1 MLPRDVVHDVG
12 TLPTGSATSIHVY
25 SPRLSTMTFYDDGT
39 GLPDHVLDV
48 LDEPLVLDVATV
60 ARSLH
65 PARGTSH
72 A

>member
-1 MLPRDVVHDVG
+1 
-12 TLPTGSATSIHVY
+12 
-25 SPRLSTMTFYDDGT
+25 MTFYDDGT

-72 A
+72 V